1 MKHKN
6 THDAPLPRQNN
17 GFIYKAICGYNNNR
31 IIHVS
36 LITWSSIVQYS
47 ETFASLNLVI
57 WTVIFLI

>member
-36 LITWSSIVQYS
+36 LIT
-47 ETFASLNLVI
+47 
-57 WTVIFLI
+57 